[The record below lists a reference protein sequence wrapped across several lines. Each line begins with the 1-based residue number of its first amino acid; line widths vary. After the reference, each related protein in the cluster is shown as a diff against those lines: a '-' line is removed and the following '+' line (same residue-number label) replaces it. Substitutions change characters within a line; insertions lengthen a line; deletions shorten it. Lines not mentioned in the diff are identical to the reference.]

1 MDNQEQKLEII
12 LENLRAILELMNRPP
27 DAHYADGEN
36 RLIGTADI
44 LKDLSISKSVFEK
57 RLKQNMPFLRRL
69 ADNGDY
75 RCRLSDYRKWKKQ
88 YFNL

>member
-1 MDNQEQKLEII
+1 MDKLDKNHEII
-12 LENLRAILELMNRPP
+12 LENLRSILDLLNRPP
-27 DAHYADGEN
+27 DTHYVDGEN

-44 LKDLSISKSVFEK
+44 LKDLSISKSVFDK